1 MTATSSPS
9 HSARP
14 LCVLAFSGGLDTS
27 FCVAHLTRDHGYDV
41 IAACVDTG
49 GFSEEELQQIEARAL
64 EVGAKEYVRIDAS
77 QALYDQVLSHLI
89 RADALRGGVYPLSV
103 AAERVLQAAELCRYA
118 HERGAQAIAHGSTG
132 AGNDQL
138 RFDVAAK
145 VFAPQATLI
154 TPIREGGVTREA
166 STQYLRDL
174 GFVVEDKTT
183 RYSINQGIWG
193 TTIGGGETH
202 DGWAEVPD
210 EAYTTVAPHLA
221 PDEPETLTLSF
232 EGGLPVAL
240 NGERLAPIPLIQ
252 RLSALGS
259 AHGVGRGI
267 HVGTTVLGVKG
278 RIAFEAPG
286 PYLIIEAHKAL
297 GKLVLTRQQEALAR
311 VIGAQYSDALHNGLF
326 FDPAMRDIEAC
337 LASQQQRVSGEVR
350 LKVFKGHIYVAGA
363 RSEHSLLGRGATY
376 GEQAKAFSGAEA
388 AGFCAVYAME
398 SALSMAA
405 SEGR

>member
-1 MTATSSPS
+1 MTAITSTLS
-9 HSARP
+9 SARP

-49 GFSEEELQQIEARAL
+49 GFTPAELEQIEARAL
-64 EVGAKEYVRIDAS
+64 EVGAKEYVRIDAA
-77 QALYDQVLSHLI
+77 QALYEQVLSHLI

-138 RFDVAAK
+138 RFDVAAR
-145 VFAPQATLI
+145 VFAPDAHLV
-154 TPIREGGVTREA
+154 TPIRTGGITREA
-166 STQYLRDL
+166 STKYLRDL
-174 GFVVEDKTT
+174 GFKVEDKTT

-210 EAYTTVAPHLA
+210 EAYTGVAPHLA
-221 PDEPETLTLSF
+221 PDEADILTLSF
-232 EGGLPVAL
+232 KAGLPVAL
-240 NGERLAPIPLIQ
+240 DDEALAPIPLIQ
-252 RLSALGS
+252 RLTLRGS
-259 AHGVGRGI
+259 KHGIGRGI

-311 VIGAQYSDALHNGLF
+311 VISAQYSDALHNGLF
-326 FDPAMRDIEAC
+326 FDPAMRDIEVC
-337 LASQQQRVSGEVR
+337 LASQQQQVTGEVR
-350 LKVFKGHIYVAGA
+350 LKLFKGHISILGA
-363 RSEHSLLGRGATY
+363 RSKHSLLGHGATY
-376 GEQAKAFSGAEA
+376 GEQAQAFNGSDA
-388 AGFCAVYAME
+388 AGFCKVYAME

-405 SEGR
+405 KNTH